1 MKTISFSHH
10 YPKLHGQVQAKL
22 LAVIPLPG
30 REISEPLL
38 EYDTTFA
45 DENGETGRFSLKKSG
60 NYIQLIFIGDFRIP
74 FCMIRSAYPPE
85 KVAYYTRSIGEVFSI
100 RIKGESDANTI

>member
-38 EYDTTFA
+38 EYDTTFN
-45 DENGETGRFSLKKSG
+45 DTNGEAIAYLFDHIFDWFFAKYEEELRPAKGGKK
-60 NYIQLIFIGDFRIP
+60 
-74 FCMIRSAYPPE
+74 
-85 KVAYYTRSIGEVFSI
+85 
-100 RIKGESDANTI
+100 

>member
-22 LAVIPLPG
+22 LAVILLPV

-45 DENGETGRFSLKKSG
+45 DENGETGRFPL
-60 NYIQLIFIGDFRIP
+60 L
-74 FCMIRSAYPPE
+74 
-85 KVAYYTRSIGEVFSI
+85 
-100 RIKGESDANTI
+100 